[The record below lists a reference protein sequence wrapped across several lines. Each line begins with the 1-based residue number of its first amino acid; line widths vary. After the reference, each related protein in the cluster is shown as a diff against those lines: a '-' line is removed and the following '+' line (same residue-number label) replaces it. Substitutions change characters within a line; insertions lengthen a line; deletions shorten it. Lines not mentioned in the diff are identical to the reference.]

1 MRERKRKSRV
11 KEERMA
17 EKRKVSGG
25 DEVWPDGGGR
35 MRRAGGVGAPPLP
48 MNRRYVPKS
57 VLPVTSRLLNNGAA
71 LGVT

>member
-1 MRERKRKSRV
+1 
-11 KEERMA
+11 MA

-25 DEVWPDGGGR
+25 DKVWPDGGGR
-35 MRRAGGVGAPPLP
+35 MRRTAGAPPLP

-57 VLPVTSRLLNNGAA
+57 VLPVTSRLLNNEAA

>member
-25 DEVWPDGGGR
+25 DEVWPDGGG
-35 MRRAGGVGAPPLP
+35 APPLP